1 MDKQQKTKR
10 VEHYNEVIEGA
21 GYAILAEFSKLD
33 VATVMKFRR
42 ELMET
47 GCSCIVLKNT
57 LAKIAFENNQLQ
69 EICEFLVGPSMLF
82 YGSEEIAPA
91 AKIIAKYG
99 KQFPGLKVK
108 TILYDN
114 TVFPKEQ
121 FVSFT
126 NLPTRDEV
134 RAALLRVIKAPQ
146 AQFVQVINAASRLVG
161 VLRAFAD
168 KQAG

>member
-1 MDKQQKTKR
+1 MNKQNKTKR
-10 VEHYNEVIEGA
+10 IDHYTEVIEGA
-21 GYAILAEFSKLD
+21 GYAIIAEFNKMD
-33 VATVMKFRR
+33 VAVVTRFRR
-42 ELMET
+42 DLMDA

-57 LAKIAFENNQLQ
+57 LARIAFEKNELE

-82 YGSEEIAPA
+82 YGTEEIAPA
-91 AKIIAKYG
+91 AKLIAKYG
-99 KQFPGLKVK
+99 KQYPGLKVK

-114 TVFPKEQ
+114 TVFSKEQ
-121 FVSFT
+121 FTSFT

-146 AQFVQVINAASRLVG
+146 AQFVNVINAASRIVG
-161 VLRAFAD
+161 VLRAYAD

>member
-1 MDKQQKTKR
+1 MNKQQKTKR
-10 VEHYNEVIEGA
+10 VEHYTEVIEGA
-21 GYAILAEFSKLD
+21 GYAILAEFKKMN

-42 ELMET
+42 ELLDT
-47 GCSCIVLKNT
+47 GCSCVVLKNT
-57 LAKIAFENNQLQ
+57 LARIAFEKNELE

-82 YGSEEIAPA
+82 YGTEEIAPA
-91 AKIIAKYG
+91 AKLIAKYS
-99 KQFPGLKVK
+99 KQYPGLKVK

-121 FVSFT
+121 FTSFT
-126 NLPTRDEV
+126 SLPTRDEV

-146 AQFVQVINAASRLVG
+146 GQFVNVINAASRVVG
-161 VLRAFAD
+161 VLRAYAD

>member
-10 VEHYNEVIEGA
+10 VEHYTEVIEGA
-21 GYAILAEFSKLD
+21 GYAILAEFGKMD
-33 VATVMKFRR
+33 VGTVMKFRR
-42 ELMET
+42 ELIET

-57 LAKIAFENNQLQ
+57 LAKIAFEKNELQ
-69 EICEFLVGPSMLF
+69 EVCEFLVGPSMLF

-91 AKIIAKYG
+91 AKIIARYG
-99 KQFPGLKVK
+99 KQYPALKVK

-121 FVSFT
+121 FSSFT
-126 NLPTRDEV
+126 SLPTKDEV

-146 AQFVQVINAASRLVG
+146 SQFVQVINAASRLVG